1 MTYQTLE
8 QSLKTT
14 TAVILSSVVYMHKG
28 QPRNIIKAR
37 KLRGKKVFMV
47 VQYTDGRYST
57 AV

>member
-1 MTYQTLE
+1 MTYQTIE
-8 QSLKTT
+8 QSLKTN
-14 TAVILSSVVYMHKG
+14 TAVILSSEVYIHKG

-47 VQYTDGRYST
+47 VQYTDGRFSD